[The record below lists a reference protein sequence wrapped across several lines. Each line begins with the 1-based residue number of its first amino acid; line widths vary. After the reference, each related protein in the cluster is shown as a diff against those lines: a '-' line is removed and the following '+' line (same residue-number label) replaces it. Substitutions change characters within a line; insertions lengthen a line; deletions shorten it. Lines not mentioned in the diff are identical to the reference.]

1 MPGEFAGGSFDVTN
15 LTAIEIEE
23 LTGAPVVSN
32 IIDAGENFHLQ
43 ATFTGAGVLWQN
55 LTGCTY
61 VAQFYAKGMG
71 FGVPDYNLGT
81 TNGPV
86 TGGGTYTVDSPTYN
100 ITSEG
105 VYRCGVTVTF
115 RTSTG
120 VPFYG
125 VLGFNEDCVIQV
137 SESEE

>member
-15 LTAIEIEE
+15 LRAIEIEE

-55 LTGCTY
+55 LTGCRY
-61 VAQFYAKGMG
+61 VARFYAEGMG
-71 FGVPDYNLGT
+71 VGVPNHDLGMT
-81 TNGPV
+81 TGPV
-86 TGGGTYTVDSPTYN
+86 TGAATYTVNSPN
-100 ITSEG
+100 HSIANEG
-105 VYRCGVTVTF
+105 IYRCGVTVTF
-115 RTSTG
+115 QQSTG

-137 SESEE
+137 SPSEE